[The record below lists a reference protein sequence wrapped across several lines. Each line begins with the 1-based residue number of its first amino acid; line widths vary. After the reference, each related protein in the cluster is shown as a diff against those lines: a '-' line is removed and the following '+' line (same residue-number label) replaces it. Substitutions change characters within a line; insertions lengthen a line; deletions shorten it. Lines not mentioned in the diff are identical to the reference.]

1 MTGSSVDEVKVSSG
15 MATVTVTNEKG
26 TSDIECDTVL
36 VAVGAQGNV
45 DGIGLEAAGVEVER
59 GYITIDDMM
68 RTSVENIYAIG
79 DVTGKMLLAHVASAQ
94 GVTAVEHMAGLD
106 PQPLDYDYHPASHLL
121 QAADRQLRSH
131 GGAGGGARVYC
142 EGREVPLHR
151 EREGT
156 GACGV

>member
-1 MTGSSVDEVKVSSG
+1 MSSG

-131 GGAGGGARVYC
+131 GGT
-142 EGREVPLHR
+142 GR
-151 EREGT
+151 
-156 GACGV
+156 